1 MNVFKA
7 IEQFKTISMRIEAE
21 YKDFY
26 EKMRTYENRKKIMA
40 KGYLSM
46 EEGELEIPDFDEEE
60 YSKKMM
66 EITQIYDKTFKTF
79 YDNLKKEGLETT
91 VLVFRL
97 DFSEYFEMREIG
109 RKEE

>member
-1 MNVFKA
+1 M
-7 IEQFKTISMRIEAE
+7 
-21 YKDFY
+21 
-26 EKMRTYENRKKIMA
+26 
-40 KGYLSM
+40 
-46 EEGELEIPDFDEEE
+46 EIPDFDEEE

-66 EITQIYDKTFKTF
+66 DITEIYDKTFKTF
-79 YDNLKKEGLETT
+79 YENLKKEGLETT